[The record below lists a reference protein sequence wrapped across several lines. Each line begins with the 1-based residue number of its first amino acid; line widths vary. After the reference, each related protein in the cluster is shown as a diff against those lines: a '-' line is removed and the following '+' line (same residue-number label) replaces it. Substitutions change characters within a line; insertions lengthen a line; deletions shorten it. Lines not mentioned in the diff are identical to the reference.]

1 MTASPELP
9 AVRWISGARFDRHV
23 GAAGFDHEY
32 GAVWGPRHDQ
42 RVSLRLAGGATSG
55 LLYAYDPLWDEYAI
69 LQPDAAQVD
78 VEAAFARIV
87 KWNGPAGVD
96 VSELAHHLEAVTRA
110 GEPRSDQVDVPLH
123 YELTP
128 SGREALDAA
137 KTVIGAACAPETTPE
152 REL

>member
-1 MTASPELP
+1 MAASPELP
-9 AVRWISGARFDRHV
+9 TVWWISKARFNRYV
-23 GAAGFDHEY
+23 SGAGFDHEY

-42 RVSLRLAGGATSG
+42 RVSLRLAAGATSG
-55 LLYAYDPLWDEYAI
+55 VLYAYDPLWDEYAI

-78 VEAAFARIV
+78 VEAAYARIV
-87 KWNGPAGVD
+87 KWNGPTGVD
-96 VSELAHHLEAVTRA
+96 LSELARHLEAITHA
-110 GEPRSDQVDVPLH
+110 SAPRSDQVDVPLH

-128 SGREALDAA
+128 AGREALDAA